1 MKTQNTYQP
10 PFTITPSILRLI
22 ADISEAVGRISA
34 QSGGTLD
41 LRLRRLNRIRTIQGS
56 LAIEG
61 NTLSEEQITALL
73 DGKHVIAP
81 PREIQEA
88 RNAIVAYDD
97 LERWTPEN
105 EKDLLK
111 AHDTLMTGLIDDAG
125 RYRQKGVGVVA
136 GKAVLHVAPPA
147 GRVPHLMGDL
157 FQWLQTTDHHP
168 LVASSVFHHE
178 FEFIHPFTDGNGR
191 MGRLWQTLILSRWN
205 PLFLRIP
212 VESIVYA
219 HQQEYY
225 AALQHSTQQGVVTP
239 FLEFMLSMIRDAAL
253 GATPQVGPQVTPQ
266 VEQLLRI
273 LSDAGQVGLSRGELQ
288 KASRLRDRK
297 SFAVR
302 WLAPALAAG
311 LIEMTLPDK
320 PNSRMQRYKITADG
334 RSVCGG
340 KR

>member
-1 MKTQNTYQP
+1 MKKESTYQP
-10 PFTITPSILRLI
+10 PFTITPSILRHI

-34 QSGGTLD
+34 QTDGALD

-61 NTLSEEQITALL
+61 NTLNEEQITAIL

-88 RNAIVAYDD
+88 RNAILAYDH
-97 LERWTPEN
+97 LEKWNPEN

-111 AHDTLMTGLIDDAG
+111 AHGVLMAGLIDNAG
-125 RYRQKGVGVVA
+125 RYRQGGVGVM
-136 GKAVLHVAPPA
+136 GEKAVVHMAPPA

-157 FQWLQTTDHHP
+157 FRWLQKAEYHP
-168 LVASSVFHHE
+168 LVASSVFHYE
-178 FEFIHPFTDGNGR
+178 FEFIHPFADGNGR

-212 VESIVYA
+212 VESLVYA
-219 HQQEYY
+219 HQQQYY
-225 AALQHSTQQGVVTP
+225 DALQQSTQQGLVTP
-239 FLEFMLSMIRDAAL
+239 FLEFMLTMIRDAVI
-253 GATPQVGPQVTPQ
+253 GSTPQVAPQVTPQ

-273 LSDAGQVGLSRGELQ
+273 LSDVGNEGLSRKELLE
-288 KASRLRDRK
+288 ASGLLDRK
-297 SFAVR
+297 SFAER

-311 LIEMTLPDK
+311 LVEMTVPDK
-320 PNSRMQRYKITADG
+320 PNSRMQRYRITNAG
-334 RSVCGG
+334 RRIVSVI
-340 KR
+340 

>member
-1 MKTQNTYQP
+1 MKTESTYQP
-10 PFTITPSILRLI
+10 PFTITALALRHI

-34 QSGGTLD
+34 LTDGALD

-61 NTLSEEQITALL
+61 NTLSEEQITAIL

-88 RNAIVAYDD
+88 RNAIAAYDL
-97 LERWTPEN
+97 LEDWNPER
-105 EKDLLK
+105 EKDMLK
-111 AHDTLMTGLIDDAG
+111 AHGVLMASLIDNAG
-125 RYRQKGVGVVA
+125 SYRQGGVGVMGEKTV
-136 GKAVLHVAPPA
+136 VHMAPPA

-157 FQWLQTTDHHP
+157 FHWLQKADHHP
-168 LVASSVFHHE
+168 LVASSAFHYE
-178 FEFIHPFTDGNGR
+178 FEFIHPFADGNGR

-212 VESIVYA
+212 VESLVYA

-225 AALQHSTQQGVVTP
+225 NALQQSTQQGLVTP
-239 FLEFMLSMIRDAAL
+239 FLEFMLTMIRDAVL
-253 GATPQVGPQVTPQ
+253 GSTPQVAPQVTPQ

-273 LSDAGQVGLSRGELQ
+273 LSGAGEGGLSRKELLD
-288 KASRLRDRK
+288 ASGLRDRK
-297 SFAVR
+297 SFADR

-311 LIEMTLPDK
+311 FIEMTLPGK
-320 PNSRMQRYKITADG
+320 PHSRLQRYKITPSG
-334 RSVCGG
+334 NRILGL
-340 KR
+340 K

>member
-1 MKTQNTYQP
+1 MKAKNTYQP

-22 ADISEAVGRISA
+22 AVISEAVGRISA
-34 QSGGTLD
+34 QTDGVLA

-61 NTLSEEQITALL
+61 NTLSEEQIAALL
-73 DGKHVIAP
+73 DGKRVIAP
-81 PREIQEA
+81 PREVQEA
-88 RNAIVAYDD
+88 RNAIAAYDH
-97 LERWTPEN
+97 LEQWKPEN

-111 AHDTLMTGLIDDAG
+111 AHSILMAGLIDDAG
-125 RYRQKGVGVVA
+125 SYRQKGVGVVG
-136 GKAVLHVAPPA
+136 GKEVLHMAPPA

-168 LVASSVFHHE
+168 LVAGSVFHYE
-178 FEFIHPFTDGNGR
+178 FEFIHPFADGNGR

-205 PLFLRIP
+205 LLFLRIP

-225 AALQHSTQQGVVTP
+225 DALQHSTQQGVVTP
-239 FLEFMLSMIRDAAL
+239 FLEFMLSMIRDAVPSA
-253 GATPQVGPQVTPQ
+253 APQVVPQVTPQ

-273 LSDAGQVGLSRGELQ
+273 LSDAGQAGLSRKELQ
-288 KASRLRDRK
+288 EAADLRDRK
-297 SFAVR
+297 SFAER
-302 WLAPALAAG
+302 WLAPALEAG
-311 LIEMTLPDK
+311 LIERTIPDK

-334 RSVCGG
+334 RRVSDM
-340 KR
+340 R

>member
-1 MKTQNTYQP
+1 METKNIYQP
-10 PFTITPSILRLI
+10 PYTITPLMLRLI

-34 QSGGTLD
+34 QTEGSLD

-88 RNAIVAYDD
+88 RNAILAYDH
-97 LERWTPEN
+97 LEQWSPEN

-111 AHDTLMTGLIDDAG
+111 AHGVLMAGLIDKPG
-125 RYRQKGVGVVA
+125 HYRQSGVGVMGDKSV
-136 GKAVLHVAPPA
+136 VHVAPPA
-147 GRVPHLMGDL
+147 SRVPHLMGDL

-168 LVASSVFHHE
+168 LLASSAFHYE
-178 FEFIHPFTDGNGR
+178 FEFIHPFADGNGR
-191 MGRLWQTLILSRWN
+191 MGRLWQTFILSRWN

-212 VESIVYA
+212 VESLVYS

-225 AALQHSTQQGVVTP
+225 AALQQSTQHGLVTP
-239 FLEFMLSMIRDAAL
+239 FLEFMLTMIRNAVL
-253 GATPQVGPQVTPQ
+253 GATPQVSPHVAPQ

-273 LSDAGQVGLSRGELQ
+273 LANAGQTGLSRKELQ
-288 KASRLRDRK
+288 EASGLSDRK
-297 SFAVR
+297 SFMER
-302 WLAPALAAG
+302 WLTPALEAG
-311 LIEMTLPDK
+311 LIEMTIPDK
-320 PNSRMQRYKITADG
+320 PNSRLQRYRIPN
-334 RSVCGG
+334 GG
-340 KR
+340 KRTIG

>member
-1 MKTQNTYQP
+1 MKKESTYQP
-10 PFTITPSILRLI
+10 PFTITPLMLRLI

-34 QSGGTLD
+34 QADRSLD

-73 DGKHVIAP
+73 DGKHVIAL

-88 RNAIVAYDD
+88 RNAILAYDH
-97 LERWTPEN
+97 LEQWNPRN

-111 AHDTLMTGLIDDAG
+111 THAVLMAGLIDNVG
-125 RYRQKGVGVVA
+125 CYRQSGVGVMG
-136 GKAVLHVAPPA
+136 GKALVHVAPPA
-147 GRVPHLMGDL
+147 GRVPHLMGNL

-168 LVASSVFHHE
+168 LLVSSIFHYE
-178 FEFIHPFTDGNGR
+178 FEFIHPFADGNGR

-225 AALQHSTQQGVVTP
+225 TALQQSTQQGVETP
-239 FLEFMLSMIRDAAL
+239 FLEFMLTMILNAVL
-253 GATPQVGPQVTPQ
+253 GATPQVDQQVTPQ
-266 VEQLLRI
+266 VERLLRI
-273 LSDAGQVGLSRGELQ
+273 LADAGQTGLSRKELQ
-288 KASRLRDRK
+288 KVSGLRDRV
-297 SFAVR
+297 SFTTR
-302 WLAPALAAG
+302 WLTPALEAG
-311 LIEMTLPDK
+311 LIEMTIPDK
-320 PNSRMQRYKITADG
+320 PNSRLQRYRVIM
-334 RSVCGG
+334 GG
-340 KR
+340 YL